1 MIEAGSTRG
10 SRWLRERRLK
20 VAVALALVEGA
31 LVVFDV
37 IPATL
42 ALLVAAAVLVT
53 YFGWARRRRSAT
65 LREGFWGPGGLAGAR
80 RARAARGARRRDA
93 GAGRDRRRRSDR
105 PRRAAGRPPQ
115 LDAYTRRPDTGV

>member
-42 ALLVAAAVLVT
+42 ALLVAAAVLVA

-80 RARAARGARRRDA
+80 RARAARGAA
-93 GAGRDRRRRSDR
+93 WTLALVAIAVVAAIALVALLADRRN
-105 PRRAAGRPPQ
+105 
-115 LDAYTRRPDTGV
+115 